1 MRYAIATL
9 EKEIYLLEKCLSD
22 WDVKTQYAEARNAR
36 ERMLK
41 DLRDAIDKIRTPKTS
56 EL

>member
-9 EKEIYLLEKCLSD
+9 RKEIYLLEKCLSD
-22 WDVKTQYAEARNAR
+22 WDVKTQYPEARQAR

-41 DLRDAIDKIRTPKTS
+41 DLRDALFKIETPES
-56 EL
+56 S